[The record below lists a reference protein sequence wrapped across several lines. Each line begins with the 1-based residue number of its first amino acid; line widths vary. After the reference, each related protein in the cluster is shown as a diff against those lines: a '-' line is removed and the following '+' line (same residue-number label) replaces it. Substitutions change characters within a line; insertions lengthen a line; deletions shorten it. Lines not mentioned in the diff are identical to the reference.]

1 MTMGNDLVMMEGP
14 MRVFTPR
21 EIVSELDKYII
32 GQHEAKRSV
41 AIALR
46 NRWRRQQV
54 PRDLRD
60 EIAPKNII
68 MIGPTGVGKTEIARR
83 LARLANSPFLKVE
96 ATKFTEVGYV
106 GRDVESMVRDLTE
119 LAVNMAKKQAQEKV
133 KAKAREL
140 AEDKMLD
147 ILLPKRREELKEGE
161 EGEKEKVL
169 EVVKTDRLE
178 QDTTREKLRRL
189 LRSGKLDGRYVE
201 LEVTNRATP
210 MVEIFSGAGLEEME
224 FNIKEV
230 FGNLF
235 PSKKKRRRVKVPE
248 AMEILVQE
256 ESQRLIDMDNVVADA
271 IRMTEQ
277 NGIIFLDEID
287 KIAGSESRYGP
298 DVSREGVQRDLL
310 PIVEGSTVTTK
321 YGMVRTDHI
330 LFIAAGAFNVSKPSD
345 LLPEL
350 QGRFPIRVELD
361 SLTEEDFIRILKEP
375 KNALIKQYEALL
387 TTEGVILIFEESAVK
402 EIARIANQVNERTE
416 NIGARRLHT
425 VMEKLLDE
433 ISFSAP
439 DLEKKDVLVDK
450 AYVVEKLKDILA
462 DENLSRYIL

>member
-1 MTMGNDLVMMEGP
+1 MAKDIDSKEQLMKVL
-14 MRVFTPR
+14 TPR

-32 GQHEAKRSV
+32 GQHQAKRSV

-54 PRDLRD
+54 PRELRD

-83 LARLANSPFLKVE
+83 LARLARSPFLKVE

-106 GRDVESMVRDLTE
+106 GRDVDSMIRDLME
-119 LAVNMAKKQAQEKV
+119 LAVNMAKKEEQEKV
-133 KAKAREL
+133 KTKAREM
-140 AEDKMLD
+140 AEERLLD
-147 ILLPKRREELKEGE
+147 MLLPKRREEVREPE
-161 EGEKEKVL
+161 EGDKEKLL
-169 EVVKTDRLE
+169 EVVRADKSE
-178 QDTTREKLRRL
+178 IESTREKLRRL
-189 LRSGKLDGRYVE
+189 LRGGKLDSRYVE
-201 LEVTNRATP
+201 LEVANKSIP
-210 MVEIFSGAGLEEME
+210 MVEVFSNTGMEEME

-235 PSKKKRRRVKVPE
+235 PSKKKKRRVRITE
-248 AMEILVQE
+248 AMEMLFQE
-256 ESQRLIDMDNVVADA
+256 ESQKLIDMDHVIEEAV
-271 IRMTEQ
+271 RMTEQ
-277 NGIIFLDEID
+277 NGIIFLDELD
-287 KIAGSESRYGP
+287 KVAGTGPKYGP

-321 YGMVRTDHI
+321 YGMVKTDHI
-330 LFIAAGAFNVSKPSD
+330 LFIAAGAFNVSKPAD

-361 SLTEEDFIRILKEP
+361 SLSQEDFIRILKEP
-375 KNALIKQYEALL
+375 QNALITQYKALL
-387 TTEGVILIFEESAVK
+387 ATEGVELIFEETAIE
-402 EIARIANQVNERTE
+402 EIAFIANKVNERME

-439 DLEKKDVLVDK
+439 DMETKRVLIDRQHV
-450 AYVVEKLKDILA
+450 AEKLKDIIE
-462 DENLSRYIL
+462 DENLSKYIL